1 MLNYQRV
8 CPVFVDRFWG
18 CFGRSFA
25 LMVLKPIAS
34 CNAKLVL
41 AALANYSQNL
51 TVPERTWRQKAWKW
65 SSSLETEMKT
75 PSRNTSMSSHGWQW
89 TSMLRSRCFVPSQ
102 TSQKAK
108 HQQLMWPRRPCRIWT
123 RPSKSRASQV
133 SSSWMLMANS
143 SLRTEGRRF
152 PKTPRVKTC
161 HGHLA
166 WLCVGSVGSLLG
178 NQRIVEC
185 RFDML
190 WTVGHGSNLWYLCSP
205 QHVSCYFGRYWFLPP
220 NITSTP
226 ENNRLSGEHMGK
238 FNIWQDHNIVALG
251 TKHDLNLP
259 GRGEPAE
266 IHFDFP
272 MPARFAN
279 GTPEQP

>member
-1 MLNYQRV
+1 MIFSIFLTPFWHP
-8 CPVFVDRFWG
+8 PVLIRLWRARRLWHCTSALTGVHPAVVSPLSWQSGTKRRLWWLVGVVFFGVMPSFCWPILGMFWK
-18 CFGRSFA
+18 
-25 LMVLKPIAS
+25 VLCLDGFETAS

-89 TSMLRSRCFVPSQ
+89 TSMPRSRCFVPSQTSQTSQ

-108 HQQLMWPRRPCRIWT
+108 HQQLMWPRRPCRSWT

-166 WLCVGSVGSLLG
+166 WLCRLRRLAS
-178 NQRIVEC
+178 RK
-185 RFDML
+185 
-190 WTVGHGSNLWYLCSP
+190 
-205 QHVSCYFGRYWFLPP
+205 
-220 NITSTP
+220 P
-226 ENNRLSGEHMGK
+226 ENRWMSFWN
-238 FNIWQDHNIVALG
+238 ALNSWAWIQ
-251 TKHDLNLP
+251 LMIFMSP
-259 GRGEPAE
+259 
-266 IHFDFP
+266 
-272 MPARFAN
+272 
-279 GTPEQP
+279 